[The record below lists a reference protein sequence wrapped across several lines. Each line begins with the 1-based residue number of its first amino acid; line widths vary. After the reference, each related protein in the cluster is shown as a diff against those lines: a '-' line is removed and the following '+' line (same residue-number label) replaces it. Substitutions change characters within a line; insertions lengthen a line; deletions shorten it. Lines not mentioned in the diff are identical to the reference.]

1 MKLNNRL
8 KYKSKLFCINHH
20 LPKGR
25 LFTKTLFHW
34 IKSLERNNSM
44 QIKKM
49 IWVHFLWNM
58 KIFNLSP
65 CWTPLVPKT
74 TKEKFSQTKIIP
86 KYVNYSNSKIYAT
99 TTYAKIQKKSVHQL
113 FIKHQKPHFG
123 PILSPLLAWKPKIK
137 VFPEKSFTLIFKLM
151 LL

>member
-86 KYVNYSNSKIYAT
+86 KYVNYSNFKIYAT

-137 VFPEKSFTLIFKLM
+137 VFPEKSFALIFKLM

>member
-86 KYVNYSNSKIYAT
+86 KYVNYSNFKIYAT